1 MLTEKP
7 TQKGWIEDAKN
18 VIQIIQLQIITVKNL
33 KQGKK
38 NKGLGGKSSKDLGI
52 QKKCVK
58 IKWRMGD

>member
-18 VIQIIQLQIITVKNL
+18 VIQIIQLQIITLKNL

-38 NKGLGGKSSKDLGI
+38 NKGLGGKFSKDLGI
-52 QKKCVK
+52 QKKCV
-58 IKWRMGD
+58 R